1 MNRYSRQLSM
11 PEIGLEGQQ
20 KLNASRVLIIGAGGL
35 GSPVALYLTAAG
47 VGTLGIIDYD
57 SISKSNLN
65 RQILYTEN
73 DIGQP
78 KVDIT
83 AQRLKELNNNI
94 NIVTYAEH
102 LTRNNYN
109 RALEIISNYDI
120 VVDACDNMP
129 TRYLVSDIAD
139 KLSIPFVYG
148 AMEGFC
154 GYISV
159 FNDNAHYVRFRDLWP
174 EESIDT
180 QLNIPAIGATA
191 GVIGSLQAVE
201 AIKNICHI
209 DNRLAGKLLSIDLL
223 NMNFQLI
230 EL

>member
-1 MNRYSRQLSM
+1 MNRYSRQLSI
-11 PEIGLEGQQ
+11 PEIGIEGQ
-20 KLNASRVLIIGAGGL
+20 KRLNTSKVLIIGAGGL

-47 VGTLGIIDYD
+47 VGTLGILDYD
-57 SISKSNLN
+57 SVCESNLN

-73 DIGQP
+73 DISQP
-78 KVDIT
+78 KVDIA
-83 AQRLKELNNNI
+83 AQRLKALNSNI

-102 LTRNNYN
+102 LTHHNYN
-109 RALEIISNYDI
+109 RAVEIISKYDI

-129 TRYLVSDIAD
+129 TRYLASDIANE
-139 KLSIPFVYG
+139 LSIPFVYG

-154 GYISV
+154 GYLSV

-174 EESIDT
+174 EDSIAT
-180 QLNIPAIGATA
+180 KRNIPAIGVTA
-191 GVIGSLQAVE
+191 GIIGSLQACEV
-201 AIKNICHI
+201 IKTICHI
-209 DNRLAGKLLSIDLL
+209 DNRLAGKLLTIDLL

>member
-1 MNRYSRQLSM
+1 MDRYSRQLSM

-20 KLNASRVLIIGAGGL
+20 KLNASKVLIIGAGGL

-57 SISKSNLN
+57 SISESNLN

-78 KVDIT
+78 KVDIA
-83 AQRLKELNNNI
+83 AQRLNELNHNI

-180 QLNIPAIGATA
+180 QHNIPAIGVTA
-191 GVIGSLQAVE
+191 GVIGSLQACEV
-201 AIKNICHI
+201 IKTICHI
-209 DNRLAGKLLSIDLL
+209 DNRLAGKLLTIDLL
-223 NMNFQLI
+223 NMDFHVI

>member
-1 MNRYSRQLSM
+1 MNRYSRQLSI
-11 PEIGLEGQQ
+11 PEIGIEGQ
-20 KLNASRVLIIGAGGL
+20 KRLNASKVLIIGAGGL

-47 VGTLGIIDYD
+47 VGTLGILDYD
-57 SISKSNLN
+57 YVCESNLN

-73 DIGQP
+73 DISQP
-78 KVDIT
+78 KVDIA
-83 AQRLKELNNNI
+83 AQRLKALNSSI

-102 LTRNNYN
+102 LTRHNYN
-109 RALEIISNYDI
+109 RAVDIISNYDI

-129 TRYLVSDIAD
+129 TRYLASDIAN
-139 KLSIPFVYG
+139 KFSIPFVYG

-154 GYISV
+154 GYLSV

-174 EESIDT
+174 EDSIDT
-180 QLNIPAIGATA
+180 KRNIPALGVTA
-191 GVIGSLQAVE
+191 GIVGSLQACEV
-201 AIKNICHI
+201 IKKICHI
-209 DNRLAGKLLSIDLL
+209 DNRLAGKLLTIDLL